1 MHLRLEIYKETRFE
15 GYDKLTFSSSD
26 ISKKKKKEKKALC
39 IYLYAISTTGKKN
52 LERDYRKC
60 LTAIDCNKTS
70 KIKTIRI

>member
-26 ISKKKKKEKKALC
+26 ISKKKKKALC
-39 IYLYAISTTGKKN
+39 IYIYAISTTGKKN

>member
-1 MHLRLEIYKETRFE
+1 MHLCLEIYKETRFE

-26 ISKKKKKEKKALC
+26 ISKKKKKALC

>member
-1 MHLRLEIYKETRFE
+1 MHLCLEIYKETRFE
-15 GYDKLTFSSSD
+15 GYDKLTFSSND
-26 ISKKKKKEKKALC
+26 ISKKKKKALC

>member
-1 MHLRLEIYKETRFE
+1 MHLRLEIYKETRFD
-15 GYDKLTFSSSD
+15 GYDKLKFSSSD
-26 ISKKKKKEKKALC
+26 ISKKKKKALC